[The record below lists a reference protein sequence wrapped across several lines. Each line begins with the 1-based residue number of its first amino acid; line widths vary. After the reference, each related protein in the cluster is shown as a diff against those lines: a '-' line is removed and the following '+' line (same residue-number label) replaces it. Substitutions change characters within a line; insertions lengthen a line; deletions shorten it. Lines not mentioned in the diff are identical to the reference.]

1 MEGSI
6 LRLQDCGKREIMV
19 MKKIFFL
26 FAGAIASFLILAH
39 IDQYE
44 NLILPL
50 IAKPE
55 GLFARSSDRVN
66 NDVLKVIRE
75 FNAFLASA
83 YLASDPSSLTLLP
96 IDERLR
102 SSIAEE
108 INYLTREGKVMD
120 LKIKDIEIEKI
131 ERLSPNLIRA
141 TTRETV
147 GLRYLSLPKRNEEV
161 AYQETQYNMA
171 YTLVKTDK
179 NWKITNYE
187 TRSIK

>member
-1 MEGSI
+1 
-6 LRLQDCGKREIMV
+6 

-26 FAGAIASFLILAH
+26 FVVAVASFLILAH

-66 NDVLKVIRE
+66 NDVLKEIRE

-102 SSIAEE
+102 SSITEE

-120 LKIKDIEIEKI
+120 LRVKDIEIEKI
-131 ERLSPNLIRA
+131 ERLSPISPNLIRA

-147 GLRYLSLPKRNEEV
+147 RLRYLSLSKRNEEV
-161 AYQETQYNMA
+161 AYQETRYNVV
-171 YTLVKTDK
+171 YTLMMAGSK
-179 NWKITNYE
+179 WKITSYE
-187 TRSIK
+187 TRSVKELKP